1 MHEALLD
8 QSMAK
13 NLGEYSD
20 PENLV
25 PGFMNEIGCEY
36 GNFDNFQKRIENID
50 VQAKLKRIFL
60 FCNIIN
66 CF

>member
-1 MHEALLD
+1 MSILI
-8 QSMAK
+8 QK
-13 NLGEYSD
+13 NLA
-20 PENLV
+20 

-36 GNFDNFQKRIENID
+36 GNFDNFQKRIENVD